1 MKKIIFGFVGD
12 LASGKG
18 TVAKYINEKYNTNT
32 YRFSTMLRD
41 VLNRIYVENSREN
54 LQNLS
59 TFLRENYG
67 QDVMSRVIAKDVLN
81 DPNELVVVE
90 GIRRPTDITYLK
102 ELDGFHLIYITA
114 DPKIRFERMLKRNE
128 NEGDAEKSFTEFL
141 KDEEAEADKMI
152 KELGK
157 TAEIIINND
166 GDFENLYTQVEN
178 IIKSY
183 K

>member
-1 MKKIIFGFVGD
+1 MKKLIFGFVGD

-90 GIRRPTDITYLK
+90 GIRRPTDIIYLK

-128 NEGDAEKSFTEFL
+128 NEGDAEKSFAEFL

-166 GDFENLYTQVEN
+166 GDFENLYTQIEN

>member
-128 NEGDAEKSFTEFL
+128 NEGDAEKSFAEFL

>member
-1 MKKIIFGFVGD
+1 MKKLIFGFVGD

-128 NEGDAEKSFTEFL
+128 NEGDAEKSFAEFL

-166 GDFENLYTQVEN
+166 GDFENLYNQVEN

-183 K
+183 Q